1 MIADIHTCR
10 DSFAGMS
17 YLLEYMAY
25 SGKKISELRGELPDY
40 FMIKHKV
47 KASFREVRMI
57 LNKLG
62 QKFSQ
67 GNIQTLD
74 GLRVDYPD
82 FWLHV
87 RPSNTEPVVRI
98 QVEGKSEELAKKV
111 FEQIL
116 EEI

>member
-1 MIADIHTCR
+1 MIADVHTCR
-10 DSFAGMS
+10 DSFAGMAF
-17 YLLEYMAY
+17 LLEYLAR
-25 SGKKISELRGELPDY
+25 SGEKLSELRRQLPDY

-47 KASFREVRMI
+47 RASFREARVI
-57 LNKLG
+57 LNKLSK
-62 QKFSQ
+62 KFSEGHVQ
-67 GNIQTLD
+67 SLD

-98 QVEGKSEELAKKV
+98 QVEANSEKSAKKV

-116 EEI
+116 KEI

>member
-1 MIADIHTCR
+1 MALI
-10 DSFAGMS
+10 
-17 YLLEYMAY
+17 LEYLAS
-25 SGKKISELRGELPDY
+25 SGKKLSALRRELPDY

-47 KASFREVRMI
+47 KASFREARVI

-62 QKFSQ
+62 HKFS
-67 GNIQTLD
+67 GGDIQTLD

-98 QVEGKSEELAKKV
+98 QVEGKSEESAQEV
-111 FEQIL
+111 FRQIM